1 MGWAWRILRTYTGRH
16 VGMLVLKL
24 GKGDILQVGDDVRIY
39 VRRLSA
45 GAVRVCVE
53 APRDVPVA
61 RLPALDE
68 AEAADAEGGVAA
80 ASEDGQDNVTVLRLE
95 GRGPRGR

>member
-1 MGWAWRILRTYTGRH
+1 MERG

-24 GKGDILQVGDDVRIY
+24 GKGDILQVGEDVRIY

-45 GAVRVCVE
+45 GGVRVCVE
-53 APRDVPVA
+53 APRDVAVS
-61 RLPALDE
+61 RLPALQDSEGPDAVSAPDDE
-68 AEAADAEGGVAA
+68 
-80 ASEDGQDNVTVLRLE
+80 SPDNVTVLRIE